1 MKKHPLKKAPPMKP
15 ILWEGNPV
23 TVLRKIGRYSIVRL
37 LNGIEFTV
45 ANIELKR
52 SRT

>member
-1 MKKHPLKKAPPMKP
+1 MKKHGTKKPLAEKTL
-15 ILWEGNPV
+15 LWEGNPV
-23 TVLRKIGRYSIVRL
+23 TILRKIGRYSIVRL